1 MLRKSERPP
10 IAIVDL
16 ELRCWSKR
24 RTLLA
29 APTRAKFRLLLK
41 PQMLEH
47 WGSIGATA
55 SANTREGRI
64 CHFRG
69 PPMKATGCWRSRI
82 WR

>member
-1 MLRKSERPP
+1 MPASLHAPEKRKAA

-47 WGSIGATA
+47 
-55 SANTREGRI
+55 
-64 CHFRG
+64 
-69 PPMKATGCWRSRI
+69 
-82 WR
+82 